1 MGETA
6 SEAVAVAQAATTR
19 TFGAVAR
26 DYYDISKP
34 RILYLLLIVA
44 WSAMAVAARGLPD
57 WKPFLAVTLAGAF
70 SVASSGAL
78 NHVLERKRDARMG
91 RTATRP
97 VASGRLR
104 PAAAVAYSLVMAG
117 LAYASLAVVGL
128 DLAAWL
134 TVGAIVYYV
143 LVYTVIL
150 KPTTPQNIVIGGFA
164 GSFPALIGWSAATG
178 GLAWPASLPAWVLA
192 LLVFLWTP
200 AHFWA
205 LALLYKEDYGAAD
218 YPMMPNVRGEAST
231 RRQVVAYSA
240 LTVAFSLALVFS
252 GDAGWVYLG
261 AACVLGA
268 ALLIRSVEMMAEP
281 TPKAYRSFFL
291 FTIQYLGVLLLALML
306 DQSLRFP
313 VA

>member
-1 MGETA
+1 MGEAATA
-6 SEAVAVAQAATTR
+6 STR

-44 WSAMAVAARGLPD
+44 WSAMAVAARGLPSVV
-57 WKPFLAVTLAGAF
+57 PFVAVTLAGAF

-104 PAAAVAYSLVMAG
+104 PAAAVAYAAVMAA

-128 DLAAWL
+128 HLAAWL
-134 TVGAIVYYV
+134 TLGAIAYYV
-143 LVYTVIL
+143 LVYTVLL
-150 KPTTPQNIVIGGFA
+150 KPTTPQNIVIGGLA

-178 GLAWPASLPAWVLA
+178 GLAWPASLPAWDLA

-205 LALLYKEDYGAAD
+205 LALLYKDDYGAAD

-231 RRQVVAYSA
+231 RRQVVAYSV

-252 GDAGWVYLG
+252 GHAGWIYLG
-261 AACVLGA
+261 AACLLGS
-268 ALLIRSVEMMAEP
+268 ALLVRSVEMMSAP
-281 TPKAYRSFFL
+281 TPRAYRAFFL

-306 DQSLRFP
+306 DQLLPFP